1 MLSPRIQKSLVFAAV
16 IVFGAGLLLW
26 GGRLVQFLLRT
37 SN

>member
-16 IVFGAGLLLW
+16 VVFGAGLLLW
-26 GGRLVQFLLRT
+26 GRLVQSLLRT